1 MCACVHVC
9 VQRATCVRACVHAVR
24 DTERACVCVCACAC
38 ARACVR
44 VPLHVRAQREL
55 QKHVCRG
62 GRRWHAQAPAGLEQR
77 DDSRRNKLHV
87 RPALENIYVRPG
99 RADA

>member
-1 MCACVHVC
+1 M
-9 VQRATCVRACVHAVR
+9 
-24 DTERACVCVCACAC
+24 CVCVCACAC
-38 ARACVR
+38 VR
-44 VPLHVRAQREL
+44 VPVHVRAQREL

-62 GRRWHAQAPAGLEQR
+62 GRRWHGQAGLEQR
-77 DDSRRNKLHV
+77 DDSRRNQLHV